1 MYILDTWQVT
11 NAVTNL
17 TETNLAETPQKRD
30 EQMITNLTTNDK
42 SILDGAKAFIKD
54 SCDLPVG
61 TTEVDITVRIT
72 GSVTKGDSYTQN
84 IWQAAKP
91 EQILRLLAAYS
102 PLMREV
108 IEKAVAEGEIAT
120 RLAALSDERDE
131 TVDAFITAC
140 RAEANRE
147 CAGKTTFKS
156 LSVAEVS
163 LADSANLKAIK
174 VA

>member
-1 MYILDTWQVT
+1 M
-11 NAVTNL
+11 
-17 TETNLAETPQKRD
+17 
-30 EQMITNLTTNDK
+30 TNLTTNDK

-61 TTEVDITVRIT
+61 TTEVDVTVRIT
-72 GSVTKGDSYTQN
+72 GTVTKGESYEQT

-108 IEKAVAEGEIAT
+108 IAKAVAEGEIAS
-120 RLAALSDERDE
+120 RLASLTDERDE
-131 TVDAFITAC
+131 TVDAFIAAC
-140 RAEANRE
+140 RSEATRE
-147 CAGKTTFKS
+147 CAGKTTFKG

-163 LADSANLKAIK
+163 PADVANLTVTK

>member
-1 MYILDTWQVT
+1 
-11 NAVTNL
+11 
-17 TETNLAETPQKRD
+17 
-30 EQMITNLTTNDK
+30 MITNLTTNDK

-108 IEKAVAEGEIAT
+108 IEKAVADGEIAT
-120 RLAALSDERDE
+120 RLAALSDDRDE
-131 TVDAFITAC
+131 VVDSFIAAC
-140 RAEANRE
+140 RSEANRE
-147 CAGKTTFKS
+147 CAGKTTFKG
-156 LSVAEVS
+156 LSVSEVS
-163 LADSANLKAIK
+163 LADVSNLKVTK

>member
-1 MYILDTWQVT
+1 M
-11 NAVTNL
+11 
-17 TETNLAETPQKRD
+17 
-30 EQMITNLTTNDK
+30 TNLTTNDK

-61 TTEVDITVRIT
+61 TTEVDVTVRIT
-72 GSVTKGDSYTQN
+72 GTVTKGEDYSQT
-84 IWQAAKP
+84 IWLAAKP

-108 IEKAVAEGEIAT
+108 IAKAVAEGEIAS
-120 RLAALSDERDE
+120 RLASLTDERDE
-131 TVDAFITAC
+131 TVDAFIAAC
-140 RAEANRE
+140 RSEATRE
-147 CAGKTTFKS
+147 CAGKTTFKG

-163 LADSANLKAIK
+163 PADVANLTVTK

>member
-1 MYILDTWQVT
+1 M
-11 NAVTNL
+11 
-17 TETNLAETPQKRD
+17 
-30 EQMITNLTTNDK
+30 TNLTTNDK
-42 SILDGAKAFIKD
+42 NILDGAKSFVKD
-54 SCDLPVG
+54 ACDLTVG
-61 TTEVDITVRIT
+61 TTNIDITVRIT
-72 GSVTKGDSYTQN
+72 GQVTKGEDYSQT

-120 RLAALSDERDE
+120 RLANLSDERDE
-131 TVDAFITAC
+131 VVDSFIAAC
-140 RAEANRE
+140 RAEATRE
-147 CAGKTTFKS
+147 CAGKTTFKG

-163 LADSANLKAIK
+163 PAEVANLTVTK

>member
-1 MYILDTWQVT
+1 M
-11 NAVTNL
+11 TNL
-17 TETNLAETPQKRD
+17 TSNLS
-30 EQMITNLTTNDK
+30 MNDK
-42 SILDGAKAFIKD
+42 NILDGAKAFVKD
-54 SCDLPVG
+54 SCDLAVG
-61 TTEVDITVRIT
+61 TTDIDITVRIT
-72 GSVTKGDSYTQN
+72 GSVTKGESYSQN

-108 IEKAVAEGEIAT
+108 IEKAVADGEIAS
-120 RLAALSDERDE
+120 RLAALSDDRDE
-131 TVDAFITAC
+131 VVDSFIAAC
-140 RAEANRE
+140 RSEANRE
-147 CAGKTTFKS
+147 CAGKTTFKG

>member
-1 MYILDTWQVT
+1 
-11 NAVTNL
+11 
-17 TETNLAETPQKRD
+17 
-30 EQMITNLTTNDK
+30 MITNLTTNDK

-120 RLAALSDERDE
+120 RLAALSNERDE
-131 TVDAFITAC
+131 TVDAFIDAC
-140 RAEANRE
+140 RAEANRK
-147 CAGKTTFKS
+147 CAGKTTFKA

-163 LADSANLKAIK
+163 LADVSDLKVTK